1 MLKLQRKRL
10 PLKKKTKKWFLV
22 KTWDRRKAKVKTLN
36 GKSSRQIEQTQQ
48 STRIETEK

>member
-1 MLKLQRKRL
+1 MEQNKAS
-10 PLKKKTKKWFLV
+10 
-22 KTWDRRKAKVKTLN
+22 WDRVKESYADTAKNGKTLN